1 MIGTFLREHPA
12 FDIFSLTS
20 IGLLIASF
28 IVPPTGII
36 DGSVLAG
43 AAEIFAWGAL
53 YVVLKAVDKGTPASI
68 SHGGTTVTVNK
79 DELQEVELE

>member
-1 MIGTFLREHPA
+1 MVGKFLREHPA

-36 DGSVLAG
+36 DRSVLAG

-79 DELQEVELE
+79 DEPSGN